1 MTAAPALTSNDALSR
16 ESAPDFARA
25 RRAMIDSQLR
35 VSEVNDPAVLAAMDR
50 VPRED
55 FVPAAARGYAYI
67 DRAIPL
73 ENGGALAAPL
83 VHGRL
88 LVEARI
94 VPGERVL
101 VVTGG
106 SDYLPALVR
115 ALGAQCDSIDGDTA
129 ASRKGNAA
137 YDLVLVDGA
146 LEHVP
151 TALASQLAEGGRIV
165 CGLATRG
172 VTRLATGRK
181 VAGSVALL
189 PLAEIG
195 MPVLGALR
203 APKGWSF

>member
-1 MTAAPALTSNDALSR
+1 
-16 ESAPDFARA
+16 
-25 RRAMIDSQLR
+25 MIDSQLR
-35 VSEVNDPAVLAAMDR
+35 VSEVNDPAVLSAMDR
-50 VPRED
+50 VARED
-55 FVPAAARGYAYI
+55 FVPAAARGHAYI

-73 ENGGALAAPL
+73 ENGALAAPL

-88 LVEARI
+88 LMEARI

-106 SDYLPALVR
+106 SEYLPALVR
-115 ALGAQCDSIDGDTA
+115 ALGAQCDSLDGETV
-129 ASRKGNAA
+129 ASRKGKAA

-151 TALASQLAEGGRIV
+151 AALASQLAEGGRIV

-189 PLAEIG
+189 PLAEMG
-195 MPVLGALR
+195 MPVIGALR

>member
-1 MTAAPALTSNDALSR
+1 
-16 ESAPDFARA
+16 
-25 RRAMIDSQLR
+25 LR
-35 VSEVNDPAVLAAMDR
+35 VSEVNDPAVLTAMGR
-50 VPRED
+50 VARED
-55 FVPAAARGYAYI
+55 YVPAAARGHAYI
-67 DRAIPL
+67 DRAIAL

-94 VPGERVL
+94 APRERVL
-101 VVTGG
+101 VVTNG
-106 SDYLPALVR
+106 SEYLPALVR
-115 ALGAQCDSIDGDTA
+115 ALGAQCDSIDAATA
-129 ASRKGNAA
+129 ATRKGKGG

-151 TALASQLAEGGRIV
+151 APLASQLAEGGRMV
-165 CGLATRG
+165 CGLAERG

-181 VAGSVALL
+181 VGAAVALL

-195 MPVLGALR
+195 MPVVGALR